1 MNYIRID
8 TFKAVRKDGSEYLI
22 EIVFEKFANIRE
34 EKTELIRRL
43 NQQLNTMDRISNPYI
58 MAGFVIR
65 HFYKNIQEAQ
75 PITRIPVRILKRR

>member
-22 EIVFEKFANIRE
+22 EIVFEKFANMRE

-43 NQQLNTMDRISNPYI
+43 NQQLNTVDRISNPYV
-58 MAGFVIR
+58 MAGFIIR
-65 HFYKNIQEAQ
+65 NFYKNIQEAQ